1 MWLGVLHTGF
11 TVSDIDRSVAWYTDV
26 LGLEL
31 VSRQRNDNL
40 YTRTIVGIDDAVLEV
55 AFFRLPGESSG
66 PSTHMLELMQYV
78 SPEGGKV
85 SGLTE
90 DVGVGHLALMVDDIQ
105 EAYSRMAQAGVKFRN
120 PPVEISEGA
129 NKGAWACYLLDPDG
143 ITIELVQP
151 AHSGSTKTRRMR

>member
-1 MWLGVLHTGF
+1 MWLGVLHAGF
-11 TVSDIDRSVAWYTDV
+11 TISDIDRSVAWYTEV

-31 VSRQRNDNL
+31 VSRQRNDNS

-55 AFFRLPGESSG
+55 AFLRLPDAPEG
-66 PSTHMLELMQYV
+66 PSNHMLELMQYV
-78 SPEGGKV
+78 SPDGDKS
-85 SGLTE
+85 SGLTQ

-105 EAYSRMAQAGVKFRN
+105 KTYSRMAQAGVTFRN

-151 AHSGSTKTRRMR
+151 ARSGSTNTRRMK